1 MEEIEHEGSENEL
14 GQGREDRQVDRCRGG
29 AAVSALFIVIAS
41 VYVAWLVSEFCAW
54 VDRDKEDDV

>member
-1 MEEIEHEGSENEL
+1 
-14 GQGREDRQVDRCRGG
+14 
-29 AAVSALFIVIAS
+29 VSALFIVIAS